1 MAGSRELLDSLKP
14 GMHLDKNFFL
24 KVYGHEIT
32 RPGFAENVIK
42 RLEILGCS
50 KAREYYTCVVT
61 EFEYKHEQEM
71 KEVAKWYAKQNER
84 GDKDW
89 RRREAEQQ
97 RTKSQRLTDKL
108 QLLKRKRELLKRKR
122 ELLVREQLA
131 IEVREFKPIESIT
144 AAELDALEIQP
155 IDWLVKDILPV
166 GLSIL
171 GAPSKYYKSYMAL
184 GLCVAICQG
193 TTFLGFD
200 CTKHDCLYFDLESTK
215 RRPKNRLDQILGA
228 GSKKPNNL
236 HIITGEDNP
245 GRIGEGFE
253 AQVEY
258 QMHKYPGIKLIV
270 IDVLQLIR

>member
-14 GMHLDKNFFL
+14 SMHLDKNFFL

-71 KEVAKWYAKQNER
+71 KEVAKWFAKQNER

-108 QLLKRKRELLKRKR
+108 QLLKRKRELL
-122 ELLVREQLA
+122 VREQLA
-131 IEVREFKPIESIT
+131 ITE
-144 AAELDALEIQP
+144 
-155 IDWLVKDILPV
+155 
-166 GLSIL
+166 
-171 GAPSKYYKSYMAL
+171 
-184 GLCVAICQG
+184 
-193 TTFLGFD
+193 
-200 CTKHDCLYFDLESTK
+200 KHAK
-215 RRPKNRLDQILGA
+215 
-228 GSKKPNNL
+228 
-236 HIITGEDNP
+236 
-245 GRIGEGFE
+245 
-253 AQVEY
+253 
-258 QMHKYPGIKLIV
+258 
-270 IDVLQLIR
+270 